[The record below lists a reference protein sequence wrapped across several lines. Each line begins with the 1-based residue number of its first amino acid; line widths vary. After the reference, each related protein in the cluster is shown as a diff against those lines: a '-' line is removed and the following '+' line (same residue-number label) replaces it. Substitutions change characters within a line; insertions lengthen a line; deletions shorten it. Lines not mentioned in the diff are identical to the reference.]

1 MKKILILMLSITL
14 LFTACKKKQDTK
26 DALKPETVKTEEVA
40 EQKVE
45 TVENDSFD
53 DTVINEDALSS
64 DEVKV
69 DKIEQWNKEEVLED
83 VYFGF
88 DKSTLTAESREVL
101 AKHAKW
107 LKEHSDI
114 NVVIEGHCDER
125 GTEQYNM
132 ALGDRRANA
141 VKNYL
146 ISLGVPDYRLKT
158 RSFGEMFP
166 KVKEHNEWAWAQN
179 RRAHFV
185 LKKGN

>member
-1 MKKILILMLSITL
+1 MRKFFVLILLISL
-14 LFTACKKKQDTK
+14 PFVACKKKQDTT
-26 DALKPETVKTEEVA
+26 DALKSETVKSEEVK

-45 TVENDSFD
+45 TVEDSSFD
-53 DTVINEDALSS
+53 DAVVNEDALNS

-83 VYFGF
+83 IYFGF

-107 LKEHSDI
+107 LKEHPDV
-114 NVVIEGHCDER
+114 NVIIEGHCDER

-141 VKNYL
+141 VKSYL
-146 ISLGVPDYRLKT
+146 ISLGVPAYRLKT

-185 LKKGN
+185 LKKAN